1 MESDT
6 KSDGVRYEVRWSP
19 IRSPI
24 ESDTSPIENPI
35 ESPINSDRVR
45 WESPITQS
53 DNESGP
59 LCLWSA
65 AALCGAARPSRACC
79 IEPPSFWGR
88 SAWLCSTSC
97 APSNDWDINFHGGI
111 AFFRLSMVRQS
122 RAVCFLFTLYPYV
135 QPLPLSLLYLS
146 SSTRGRAGADKARG
160 PDPIFPRRLGVGR
173 LCMRA
178 HVPLTPRRL
187 IRCAGRWRWRMRPP
201 AINPTH
207 VLRRAGA

>member
-59 LCLWSA
+59 LWDYVTAA
-65 AALCGAARPSRACC
+65 AALIGITDRK
-79 IEPPSFWGR
+79 FKD
-88 SAWLCSTSC
+88 ST
-97 APSNDWDINFHGGI
+97 
-111 AFFRLSMVRQS
+111 
-122 RAVCFLFTLYPYV
+122 FT
-135 QPLPLSLLYLS
+135 
-146 SSTRGRAGADKARG
+146 
-160 PDPIFPRRLGVGR
+160 
-173 LCMRA
+173 
-178 HVPLTPRRL
+178 
-187 IRCAGRWRWRMRPP
+187 
-201 AINPTH
+201 
-207 VLRRAGA
+207 